1 MLDLSSHH
9 PSLTL
14 PAPAKLNLFL
24 RITGRRAD
32 GYHLLQTLYQFIDY
46 GDEITLTR
54 RTDKQIRQRNPIP
67 NVPVE
72 QDLMVRAAHLLAD
85 KIDTSY
91 GVDIFIQKKL
101 PMGGG
106 LGGGSSDAATILHGL
121 NVLWQANLS
130 TTQLADLAL
139 RLGADVPIFI
149 HGQSAWA
156 EGIGEQVSFVDVP
169 EPWYVVI
176 QPPVSINTAA
186 IFAEKELTR
195 DCKVITI
202 ADFLAGLENNV
213 FEPLVRAKHPV
224 VNQAMNWLSKFS
236 KAKLTG
242 SGSCIFA
249 NFADQAAAQ
258 AVLQQLQQQYP
269 QWRGFVAQGV
279 NISPLQKMLGRV

>member
-1 MLDLSSHH
+1 
-9 PSLTL
+9 
-14 PAPAKLNLFL
+14 A
-24 RITGRRAD
+24 
-32 GYHLLQTLYQFIDY
+32 
-46 GDEITLTR
+46 
-54 RTDKQIRQRNPIP
+54 DKQIRRLNDLP
-67 NVPVE
+67 NVPAE

-85 KIDTSY
+85 NIDTAY

-121 NVLWQANLS
+121 NVLWQADLS
-130 TTQLADLAL
+130 TEQLADLAL
-139 RLGADVPIFI
+139 QLGADVPIFV
-149 HGQSAWA
+149 HGQTAWA
-156 EGIGEQVSFVDVP
+156 EGIGEQVSFVDIP

-176 QPPVSINTAA
+176 HPPVSINTAT

-202 ADFLAGLENNV
+202 ADFLAGVENNV
-213 FEPLVRAKHPV
+213 FEPLVRAKYPV

-249 NFADQAAAQ
+249 SFADQASAQ
-258 AVLQQLQQQYP
+258 AVFQQLLQQYP

-279 NISPLQKMLGRV
+279 NISPLQKMLGCV